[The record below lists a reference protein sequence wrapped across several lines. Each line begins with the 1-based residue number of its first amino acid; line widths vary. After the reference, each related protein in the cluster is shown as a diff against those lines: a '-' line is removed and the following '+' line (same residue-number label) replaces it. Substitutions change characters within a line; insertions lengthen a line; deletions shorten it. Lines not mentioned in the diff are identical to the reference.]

1 VSGAIIG
8 SILNNVESAI
18 ATAAVDV
25 VGVYNQ
31 NYNQLFSGARPIRA
45 RVNPKAK
52 LMDHPIETGATI
64 TDHRVF
70 LPTEIELNL
79 VFTPATYA
87 VDYQSVMSAYMSNN
101 LLTVQTRTDTYSN
114 MVIQGPP
121 HEETADLADTI
132 SMILSLRQVTIVS
145 SQSAAIA
152 NSPTPAN
159 PVNSTTVSRGAQ
171 QGAPATTTQSNS
183 LTTGGG
189 GSSSTLY
196 SWFYGT
202 SKV

>member
-8 SILNNVESAI
+8 SILNNVESTI

-25 VGVYNQ
+25 VGVYDQ

-79 VFTPATYA
+79 VFTPDSYTI
-87 VDYQSVMSAYMSNN
+87 DYQSVMSAYTSNN

-121 HEETADLADTI
+121 HEETAELADTI

-145 SQSAAIA
+145 SQSA
-152 NSPTPAN
+152 PTPAN
-159 PVNSTTVSRGAQ
+159 PVNSKTVSRGAQ
-171 QGAPATTTQSNS
+171 QGTAATTTQSNS
-183 LTTGGG
+183 LATGGG
-189 GSSSTLY
+189 GSGSTLY
-196 SWFYGT
+196 SWFYGS
-202 SKV
+202 SKI